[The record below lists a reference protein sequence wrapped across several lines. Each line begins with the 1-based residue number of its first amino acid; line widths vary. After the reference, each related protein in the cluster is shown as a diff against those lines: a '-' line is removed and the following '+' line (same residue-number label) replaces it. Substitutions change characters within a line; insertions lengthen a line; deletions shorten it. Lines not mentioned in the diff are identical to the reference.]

1 MPRSTLWSR
10 TNTKRSMGTYRT
22 SCRWKTRTLP
32 RRIQTGSLGRSL
44 SSTSPKQSLAKQWL
58 RLAAVSNGK
67 VKARDYLLEGVLLSR
82 RQAPPRVV
90 NRAPVRA
97 KGGLLGETQ
106 IPGPHTRM
114 VKMTQTGLLAAE

>member
-1 MPRSTLWSR
+1 
-10 TNTKRSMGTYRT
+10 MGTFRT

-32 RRIQTGSLGRSL
+32 RRIQTGSLGRSQ

-67 VKARDYLLEGVLLSR
+67 VKAGDYLVEGTLLSR
-82 RQAPPRVV
+82 HQTPSRMV

-97 KGGLLGETQ
+97 KGALLGEIQ
-106 IPGPHTRM
+106 IPGPYIRM
-114 VKMTQTGLLAAE
+114 VKMTQTGLLADE